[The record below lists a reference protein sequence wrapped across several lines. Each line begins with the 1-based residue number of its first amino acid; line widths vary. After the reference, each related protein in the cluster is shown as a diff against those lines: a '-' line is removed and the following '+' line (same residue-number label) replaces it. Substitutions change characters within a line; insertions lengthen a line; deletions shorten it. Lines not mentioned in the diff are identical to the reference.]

1 MKTLLLGV
9 DQGKHGALAF
19 FEPETGAL
27 DVHDMPLAKDGRG
40 RQVID
45 RVALALLLD
54 RQDITHAWV
63 EQVGVMPGEGAV
75 GAFSFGLGCGL
86 LLGILAAN
94 FTPTTTVTPQVWK
107 RALRV
112 PADKSAARLRASELL
127 PRHAAHWPLVKHDG
141 RAEAA
146 LLALYGARCLA
157 EPLTIAA

>member
-1 MKTLLLGV
+1 MKTVILGA
-9 DQGKHGALAF
+9 DQGKRGALAF

-27 DVHDMPLAKDGRG
+27 DIHDMPLAKDGRG

-54 RQDITHAWV
+54 RQDISHAWV

-94 FTPTTTVTPQVWK
+94 FIPTTLVTPQVWK
-107 RALRV
+107 RTLRV

-127 PRHAAHWPLVKHDG
+127 PRHASNWPLVKHDG

-146 LLALYGARCLA
+146 LIALYGARVLA